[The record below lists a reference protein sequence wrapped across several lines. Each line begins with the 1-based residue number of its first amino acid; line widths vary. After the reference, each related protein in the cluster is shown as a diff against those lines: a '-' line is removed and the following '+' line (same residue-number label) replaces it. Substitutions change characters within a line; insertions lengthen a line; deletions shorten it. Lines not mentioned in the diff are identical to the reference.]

1 MNKKSCSI
9 IKFRMNEMLTLSKKY
24 SLSKFMTS
32 SVQLLEMN
40 RNGRNFQNNYKSIN
54 KNCNSM
60 IVNIQSK

>member
-24 SLSKFMTS
+24 SLSKFMTP